1 MESYEFDEF
10 LEILR
15 CAGAQN
21 AADHSSSDFAKYKS
35 DCDNQRNS
43 NIVNQNNQNNERVK
57 TNMRIIFE
65 QFDKDNDGKIIKQEL
80 NFVMQNLFPEETI
93 TEKDIDDMLRAADL
107 DQNGFIDFD
116 GKSLNLIF

>member
-1 MESYEFDEF
+1 
-10 LEILR
+10 
-15 CAGAQN
+15 
-21 AADHSSSDFAKYKS
+21 
-35 DCDNQRNS
+35 
-43 NIVNQNNQNNERVK
+43 
-57 TNMRIIFE
+57 MRIIFE